1 MGLVLVSSALAANSE
16 YSPAR
21 WGACGQGGRFLV
33 FVPTL
38 QRAGAMERWEKHPRD
53 EPRWKR
59 ALMEV
64 GRMGY
69 EHHIPNPMKGGVP
82 SRFAKKDCK
91 DGVLRLVEQ

>member
-1 MGLVLVSSALAANSE
+1 
-16 YSPAR
+16 
-21 WGACGQGGRFLV
+21 
-33 FVPTL
+33 
-38 QRAGAMERWEKHPRD
+38 MERWKKYPKD